1 MKMPSD
7 CCSVCRQILN
17 LLFAVG
23 VVAIL
28 VAAIGHLTPAMG
40 ALILD
45 DFSNGETFNLS
56 PSGSDSGGASN
67 IGDFNA
73 NRSDSVQNFGEGAG
87 TDITTG
93 GLSGRSISNPA
104 GGQAFF
110 ATNWTLT
117 QGNDITQVHANPAFR
132 INFSHIDQNYNFQF
146 KDFFLGVVD
155 NSFNQSTGDFD
166 TTADNL
172 FGPFLSTGP
181 LSNVNLIIPF
191 SDLSGTANFADVAS
205 IGWNF
210 NSDSGK
216 NIDIGYIQIVPE
228 PRHTTLL
235 VLAIGIPLATLAGR
249 VRRERSSHQA

>member
-17 LLFAVG
+17 RLLAVY

-28 VAAIGHLTPAMG
+28 VGPIGHLTPAMG

-45 DFSNGETFNLS
+45 DFSNGETFNLD
-56 PSGSDSGGASN
+56 PDGSDSGGASPV
-67 IGDFNA
+67 GDFNA
-73 NRSDSVQNFGEGAG
+73 IRSDSVLNFDDGAG

-93 GLSGRSISNPA
+93 GPSGRSIFNQA
-104 GGQAFF
+104 GGQGFF
-110 ATNWTLT
+110 STNWTLT
-117 QGNDITQVHANPAFR
+117 QGNDITQVHANPAFL

-146 KDFFLGVVD
+146 KDFSLIVAD
-155 NSFNQSTGDFD
+155 DSFNQSMGDFD

-172 FGPFLSTGP
+172 FGPLLSTGP

-191 SDLSGTANFADVAS
+191 SDLSGTANFADVAGIS
-205 IGWNF
+205 WNF

-249 VRRERSSHQA
+249 MRRERSSRQA